1 VIVAPWLDIVA
12 IRVIIARVQIVTV
25 ALVSLRGSIGS
36 RLMSILKLLLL
47 QANMNIVKFEHRG
60 AIKRLIIHCHCL
72 YMYAYSSPR
81 GTLYFPILTVNCAY

>member
-1 VIVAPWLDIVA
+1 MIVAPWLDIVA

-47 QANMNIVKFEHRG
+47 QANVNIVKFEHRG
-60 AIKRLIIHCHCL
+60 AIKRKIIHSHCL
-72 YMYAYSSPR
+72 CMYAYSLFQ
-81 GTLYFPILTVNCAY
+81 GTLYFPVLTVKYAY